1 MKKLVKKQPNSRMC
15 FICGLENSMGLKGKF
30 FETEDGE
37 VVCIFNAP
45 EEHQSY
51 PGRMHGGVSGA
62 ILDEVI
68 GRAVQVDDPD
78 MWGVT
83 AELNISYKKPVPY
96 GVELKAVGRI
106 TKQNRLLFEGTGEIY
121 TPEGEVAATASGRY
135 VKMKIDKIT
144 DDGFGGD
151 DWKVHLDIDDPDEID
166 I

>member
-1 MKKLVKKQPNSRMC
+1 MKKLVKKQPNSRKC
-15 FICGLENSMGLKGKF
+15 FICGLDNSMGLKGKF
-30 FETEDGE
+30 FETEDNE

-51 PGRMHGGVSGA
+51 PGRMHGGVSAA
-62 ILDEVI
+62 ILDETI
-68 GRAVQVDDPD
+68 GRAVQIGDPE

-83 AELNISYKKPVPY
+83 VELNMSYKKPVPY

-121 TPEGEVAATASGRY
+121 TPEGEIAVTASGRY

-144 DDGFGGD
+144 DDEFGGD
-151 DWKVHLDIDDPDEID
+151 DWKVHLDIDDPDKIEL
-166 I
+166 